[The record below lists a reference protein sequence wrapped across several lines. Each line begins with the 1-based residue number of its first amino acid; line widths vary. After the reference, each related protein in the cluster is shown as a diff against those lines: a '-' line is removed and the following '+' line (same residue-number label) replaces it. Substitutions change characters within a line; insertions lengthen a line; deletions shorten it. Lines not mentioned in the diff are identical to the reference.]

1 MGFER
6 LKTIKDVQIELAPF
20 VLRYKQI
27 QYDYILITNGYIDH
41 FCKQVWRV
49 IFILI
54 KGILFLRLKVQGNV
68 INDYLYRIQ
77 GRAHF
82 FL

>member
-6 LKTIKDVQIELAPF
+6 LKTIKSVQIELAPF

-27 QYDYILITNGYIDH
+27 QYDYILIANGYIDH
-41 FCKQVWRV
+41 FSKQVWWV

-54 KGILFLRLKVQGNV
+54 KGIPFLSS
-68 INDYLYRIQ
+68 
-77 GRAHF
+77 
-82 FL
+82 